1 MSGLMV
7 RVALCLGVCAC
18 SLAAQPDGFT
28 DRNARYRL
36 QPEDK
41 IEVQYRYT
49 PEYNATVS
57 IQPDGFV
64 SLPLTGDVKVA
75 GLTLEAASATISQKA
90 GERLAAPEVSV
101 LLREYV
107 RPYFVVA
114 GEVVHPGR
122 FDLRGS
128 VSVVEAIAQSGGFK
142 ESSKHTQ
149 VVLLHK
155 MDAENAEVKLLNLNR
170 LMSESGV
177 REDFEIRAG
186 DMLIVPRTFISKI
199 EPYIRVTSSTVTSIL
214 FGIK

>member
-1 MSGLMV
+1 MWRYFLISGAFAG
-7 RVALCLGVCAC
+7 ALCGQ
-18 SLAAQPDGFT
+18 SFS
-28 DRNARYRL
+28 DRNARYQL

-49 PEYNATVS
+49 PEYNAQVS

-75 GLTLEAASATISQKA
+75 GMTLDQASQAIAKKA

-107 RPYFVVA
+107 KPYFVVA
-114 GEVVHPGR
+114 GEVAHPGR
-122 FDLRGS
+122 FDLRGN

-142 ESSKHTQ
+142 ETSKHTQ

-155 MDAENAEVKLLNLNR
+155 VDPDHAEVKLLDMNH
-170 LMSESGV
+170 LMSAAGV
-177 REDFEIRAG
+177 REDPDIRSG
-186 DMLIVPRTFISKI
+186 DMLIVPRNFISKI
-199 EPYIRVTSSTVTSIL
+199 EPIVRISSNAVTSIL

>member
-1 MSGLMV
+1 MSAPMWKLSSSLV
-7 RVALCLGVCAC
+7 VCAGIV
-18 SLAAQPDGFT
+18 AAQSDSFS

-41 IEVQYRYT
+41 IEIQYRYT

-57 IQPDGFV
+57 IQPDGFI

-75 GLTLEAASATISQKA
+75 GLTLEGASLSIAQKA

-155 MDAENAEVKLLNLNR
+155 VDGENAEVKLLNLNR
-170 LMSESGV
+170 LMSGSGV
-177 REDFEIRAG
+177 REDFEIRTG

-199 EPYIRVTSSTVTSIL
+199 EPIIRISSSTITSIL